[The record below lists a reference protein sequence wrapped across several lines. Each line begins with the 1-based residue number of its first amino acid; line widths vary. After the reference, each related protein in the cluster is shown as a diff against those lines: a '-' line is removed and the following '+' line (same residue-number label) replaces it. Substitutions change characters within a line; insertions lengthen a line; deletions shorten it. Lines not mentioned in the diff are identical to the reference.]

1 MSNLS
6 FQSILSTGS
15 RELGDAKGP
24 GGAGIFDLFF
34 ENIDLPGFVDRP
46 ALIYLAT
53 RNVNLEKNFITINA
67 PADVI
72 NRGYEEVKNAD
83 CFVWRV
89 LPNPSDTWVLQM
101 HQIEAGRL
109 KATNNVLG
117 MHTRN
122 ETGEQARVRDSFAVA
137 RVFIMYYAE

>member
-1 MSNLS
+1 MPNLS

-53 RNVNLEKNFITINA
+53 RNVNLEKNYITINA

-72 NRGYEEVKNAD
+72 SRGY
-83 CFVWRV
+83 
-89 LPNPSDTWVLQM
+89 
-101 HQIEAGRL
+101 
-109 KATNNVLG
+109 
-117 MHTRN
+117 
-122 ETGEQARVRDSFAVA
+122 
-137 RVFIMYYAE
+137 